1 MSYGHLS
8 ITFFIFVVVRNIAA
22 MKDVALVLSSGG
34 PRGWA
39 YIGAIEELISRG
51 YNITSVAGTSIG
63 SLVGG
68 IYAAGKLK
76 ELKEWLFTLDAW
88 KVFDLMDLSLSKNH
102 IVKGDKVIEAL
113 KDIVPDINIE
123 DLPIPYRAVAADL
136 YTGEEVV
143 FDRGPLF
150 DAVRASISIPSLF
163 RPVKYGFRTLVDGGI
178 VNTMPIDKAIRH
190 DNDILIAFDV
200 NDIDVEGIRATI
212 IEEARE
218 VEAKAAEDKAISLET
233 KTVMNAIRNNTSLTF
248 MDKLKLAGAQ
258 GQKVL
263 RHRLQ
268 SNDPEP
274 ELAFE
279 ENYYSILSRTFSIMN
294 HVLAKLAADIHK
306 PDILVKMP
314 FDAYDE
320 IADYAQAREISE
332 AGRELMKE
340 ALDRY
345 EA

>member
-1 MSYGHLS
+1 
-8 ITFFIFVVVRNIAA
+8 
-22 MKDVALVLSSGG
+22 MKDIALVLSSGG

-39 YIGAIEELISRG
+39 YIGAIEELVSRG

-68 IYAAGKLK
+68 IYAAGKIE
-76 ELKEWLFTLDAW
+76 ELKEWLFTLNGW

-102 IVKGDKVIEAL
+102 IVKGDKVIAAL
-113 KDIVPDINIE
+113 KEIVPEVNIE

-178 VNTMPIDKAIRH
+178 VNTMPIDKVIRH
-190 DNDILIAFDV
+190 DNDILVAFDV
-200 NDIDVEGIRATI
+200 NDIDVESIRATVI
-212 IEEARE
+212 GDAKEEEEKIAE
-218 VEAKAAEDKAISLET
+218 EKALSLET
-233 KTVMNAIRNNTSLTF
+233 KTVMNAIRNNASLTF
-248 MDKLKLAGAQ
+248 LEKLKLAGAQ
-258 GQKVL
+258 GQKVI

-274 ELAFE
+274 DLAFE

-294 HVLAKLAADIHK
+294 HVLARMAAEIHK

-320 IADYAQAREISE
+320 IADYARARDISE

-340 ALDRY
+340 ALDRF
-345 EA
+345 EI

>member
-1 MSYGHLS
+1 MSYGRLS
-8 ITFFIFVVVRNIAA
+8 ITFFIFVVVRNEA

-39 YIGAIEELISRG
+39 YIGAIEELLSRG

-320 IADYAQAREISE
+320 IADYAHAREISE

>member
-1 MSYGHLS
+1 
-8 ITFFIFVVVRNIAA
+8 

-39 YIGAIEELISRG
+39 YIGAIEELLSRG

-123 DLPIPYRAVAADL
+123 DLKIPYRAVAADL

-233 KTVMNAIRNNTSLTF
+233 KTVYRKR
-248 MDKLKLAGAQ
+248 KLHA
-258 GQKVL
+258 
-263 RHRLQ
+263 
-268 SNDPEP
+268 
-274 ELAFE
+274 
-279 ENYYSILSRTFSIMN
+279 
-294 HVLAKLAADIHK
+294 
-306 PDILVKMP
+306 
-314 FDAYDE
+314 
-320 IADYAQAREISE
+320 
-332 AGRELMKE
+332 
-340 ALDRY
+340 
-345 EA
+345 